1 MRATFRGRKRVSG
14 RVLLRFSV
22 DERERST
29 WTISHSKGELET
41 DAGARDRVTKDFDK
55 GVKCFDEFEI
65 LTWTVSQ
72 RAKCVRDRPIG
83 CQPASARA
91 SRAGVGER
99 RHGAARATHYQRA
112 HALHSRGYVHAVIL
126 LLERCR
132 ALLDAVM
139 VLSASAPTGPG
150 GASSPRLPGF
160 KTHGTRSGAA
170 LQLEPEPCGTTPP
183 HKQAIP

>member
-1 MRATFRGRKRVSG
+1 M
-14 RVLLRFSV
+14 RFSV
-22 DERERST
+22 EREQST
-29 WTISHSKGELET
+29 WTISHSKGELQT

-132 ALLDAVM
+132 ALLDAVV

-150 GASSPRLPGF
+150 GASSLPNF
-160 KTHGTRSGAA
+160 KTHGTSSGAA
-170 LQLEPEPCGTTPP
+170 LQVEPEPWGKTPP
-183 HKQAIP
+183 KKQAIR